1 MAWAGLGLIMR
12 LGGSDMAIAPFGGV
26 LVLILIALQ
35 IVPVGRLLAQVPDTA
50 GHEHLTEVA

>member
-1 MAWAGLGLIMR
+1 
-12 LGGSDMAIAPFGGV
+12 MAIAPFGGV